1 MSTNYTGDG
10 TAAAI
15 APDLGQTPEAAPIIQ
30 LPADGDLADVASIAQ
45 AFKALAN
52 HVAWAVKPYASL
64 STAIR
69 HLKRWRTSLGHTRFA
84 LDRNGLPAGTYL
96 QLQES
101 WGFGAGVS
109 GPSSAQLG
117 AYPNWYVNTSAVAS
131 GLIFVYQPAAVVTG
145 VPSSRH
151 GIVSISAGDLAQ
163 RVLRPDRQA
172 ALHLP
177 RGRGHRARV
186 HRQRGRQRG
195 RHAPRSHRSVLLG
208 AVGHTDPRGCARR
221 VLLARHWQHAELA
234 GGHAG
239 RDQRDRDRHRR
250 RGLARAP
257 TCACASSTAGP
268 TSTMARRRRP
278 ISISTK
284 CLKSRR
290 ASTNV
295 PTTGWAAA
303 ELPRKER
310 GSGATIV
317 RPTGPGDIY
326 IGPINHA
333 CNVMPSVTT

>member
-151 GIVSISAGDLAQ
+151 GIVSISAGNLAGEYYGITGKPLCTFHADADIALEFIAN
-163 RVLRPDRQA
+163 VEDSADPTRPDIIA
-172 ALHLP
+172 
-177 RGRGHRARV
+177 G
-186 HRQRGRQRG
+186 
-195 RHAPRSHRSVLLG
+195 LLG
-208 AVGHTDPRGCARR
+208 SVFHTDPRGLPGAYFWRDASTPNWQAVTR
-221 VLLARHWQHAELA
+221 DATSETVIDTGVAVGAGTNFRMRIEYRGANVNDGAAKKVYFYINQVLKAT
-234 GGHAG
+234 G
-239 RDQRDRDRHRR
+239 
-250 RGLARAP
+250 
-257 TCACASSTAGP
+257 T
-268 TSTMARRRRP
+268 
-278 ISISTK
+278 
-284 CLKSRR
+284 
-290 ASTNV
+290 TNV
-295 PTTGWAAA
+295 PTTGWAAPTFLGKNVA
-303 ELPRKER
+303 
-310 GSGATIV
+310 GATIV